1 MIIDRKGTMG
11 GNPDVLGIARL
22 RIAHHLIKVGNLLKA
37 GNPELH
43 PFNCIWHL
51 LQVANTEKDVF
62 LLLLTKWL
70 NFGSSFNTLRRGII
84 RTGFAQSMQIITN
97 DFYKYSRIDFSANIH
112 QWFLQ
117 ILTNKYMP
125 IITDSFLQIF
135 TNWFLWFQLLG
146 M

>member
-62 LLLLTKWL
+62 LLLLTK
-70 NFGSSFNTLRRGII
+70 
-84 RTGFAQSMQIITN
+84 
-97 DFYKYSRIDFSANIH
+97 
-112 QWFLQ
+112 
-117 ILTNKYMP
+117 
-125 IITDSFLQIF
+125 
-135 TNWFLWFQLLG
+135 
-146 M
+146 

>member
-11 GNPDVLGIARL
+11 GNPDVLRIARL
-22 RIAHHLIKVGNLLKA
+22 RIAHHLKVGNHPKA

-51 LQVANTEKDVF
+51 LQVTNTEQDVF

-97 DFYKYSRIDFSANIH
+97 DFYKYSRIDFSAHIH